1 MALRQEPLLRD
12 EAWAVRATRWLPT
25 AVPVS
30 RLVLVIIVAAFVL
43 AMVWVQQTQT
53 LVRLGGEIQRLERRL
68 ESVELDR
75 QRILAELAVR
85 NDLSRVQRI
94 AFTELNMRETRKPVF
109 ARAQPLPP
117 GVSFDQPL
125 WAAPTQPLTELPW
138 WEDMIRAIGA
148 RITQLA
154 E

>member
-12 EAWAVRATRWLPT
+12 SVWPIRITRRLPT
-25 AVPVS
+25 AIPLS
-30 RLVLVIIVAAFVL
+30 RLVLVVIIAAFVL

-68 ESVELDR
+68 ETVELER

-94 AFTELNMRETRKPVF
+94 AFTELNMRQARKPVF
-109 ARAQPLPP
+109 TRAQPLPP
-117 GVSFDQPL
+117 GISFDLPL
-125 WAAPTQPLTELPW
+125 WAAPTQQLVQLPW
-138 WEDMIRAIGA
+138 WEDLVREISAQISR
-148 RITQLA
+148 LA

>member
-12 EAWAVRATRWLPT
+12 SVWPVRIVRRLPT
-25 AVPVS
+25 AIPLS
-30 RLVLVIIVAAFVL
+30 RLVLVVIIAAFVL

-53 LVRLGGEIQRLERRL
+53 LVRLGGEIQRLERQL
-68 ESVELDR
+68 ETVELER

-94 AFTELNMRETRKPVF
+94 AFTELDMRQTRQPVF

-117 GVSFDQPL
+117 GVSFDLPL
-125 WAAPTQPLTELPW
+125 WAAPTQQLLEPPW
-138 WEDMIRAIGA
+138 WEAVVQEISAHTSR
-148 RITQLA
+148 LA

>member
-12 EAWAVRATRWLPT
+12 VVWPVRVSRRLPT
-25 AVPVS
+25 AIPMS
-30 RLVLVIIVAAFVL
+30 RLVLVVIVAAFAL

-53 LVRLGGEIQRLERRL
+53 LVRLGGEIQRLERQL
-68 ESVELDR
+68 ETVELER
-75 QRILAELAVR
+75 QQVLAELAVR

-94 AFTELNMRETRKPVF
+94 AYTELDMAEPRKPVF

-117 GVSFDQPL
+117 GVSFDLPL
-125 WAAPTQPLTELPW
+125 WAAPTQPLVEPPW
-138 WEDMIRAIGA
+138 WEALIREISA

>member
-12 EAWAVRATRWLPT
+12 AAWVVRASRFLPT
-25 AVPVS
+25 AIPLS
-30 RLVLVIIVAAFVL
+30 RLVLAIIVAAFVL

-68 ESVELDR
+68 ETVVLER
-75 QRILAELAVR
+75 QQILAELAVH

-94 AFTELNMRETRKPVF
+94 AYTELEMREPRRAVF

-117 GVSFDQPL
+117 GVSFDLPL
-125 WAAPTQPLTELPW
+125 WAAPTQPLAEYPW
-138 WEDMIRAIGA
+138 WEDVTREISA
-148 RITQLA
+148 RISRLA

>member
-12 EAWAVRATRWLPT
+12 PVWPLRVVRRLPI
-25 AVPVS
+25 AIPLS
-30 RLVLVIIVAAFVL
+30 RLVLVVIIAAFVL

-53 LVRLGGEIQRLERRL
+53 LVRLGGEIQRLERQL
-68 ESVELDR
+68 ETVELER
-75 QRILAELAVR
+75 QQILADLAVR

-94 AFTELNMRETRKPVF
+94 AFTELNMRQARQPVF

-117 GVSFDQPL
+117 GVSFDLPL
-125 WAAPTQPLTELPW
+125 WAAPTQELIEPPW
-138 WEDMIRAIGA
+138 WEALVREISENISR
-148 RITQLA
+148 LA

>member
-12 EAWAVRATRWLPT
+12 PVWPLRVVRRLPI
-25 AVPVS
+25 AIPLS
-30 RLVLVIIVAAFVL
+30 RLVLVVIIAAFVL

-53 LVRLGGEIQRLERRL
+53 LVRLGGEIQRLERQL
-68 ESVELDR
+68 ETVELER
-75 QRILAELAVR
+75 QRILADLAVR

-94 AFTELNMRETRKPVF
+94 AFTELNMRQARQPVF

-117 GVSFDQPL
+117 GVSFDLPL
-125 WAAPTQPLTELPW
+125 WAAPTQELLEPPW
-138 WEDMIRAIGA
+138 WEAVVREISENISR
-148 RITQLA
+148 LA

>member
-12 EAWAVRATRWLPT
+12 PVWPLRVVRRLPI
-25 AVPVS
+25 AIPLS
-30 RLVLVIIVAAFVL
+30 RLVLVVIIAAFVL

-53 LVRLGGEIQRLERRL
+53 LVRLGGEIQRLEHQL
-68 ESVELDR
+68 ETVELER
-75 QRILAELAVR
+75 QQILADLAVR

-94 AFTELNMRETRKPVF
+94 AFTELNMRQARQPVF

-117 GVSFDQPL
+117 GVSFDLPL
-125 WAAPTQPLTELPW
+125 WAAPTQELIEPPW
-138 WEDMIRAIGA
+138 WEALVREISENISR
-148 RITQLA
+148 LA

>member
-12 EAWAVRATRWLPT
+12 SLWPVRVTQWLPT
-25 AVPVS
+25 AIPLS
-30 RLVLVIIVAAFVL
+30 RLVLVIIIAAFVL

-68 ESVELDR
+68 ETVELER

-94 AFTELNMRETRKPVF
+94 AFTELNMRQARKPVF

-117 GVSFDQPL
+117 GVSFDLPL
-125 WAAPTQPLTELPW
+125 WAAPTQQLAELPW
-138 WEDMIRAIGA
+138 WEALA
-148 RITQLA
+148 REISAQISRLA

>member
-12 EAWAVRATRWLPT
+12 SVWPLRVTRRLPS
-25 AVPVS
+25 AIPLS
-30 RLVLVIIVAAFVL
+30 RLVLVVIIAAFVL

-53 LVRLGGEIQRLERRL
+53 LVRLGGEIQRLERQL
-68 ESVELDR
+68 EAVELER

-94 AFTELNMRETRKPVF
+94 AFTELNMRQARKPVF
-109 ARAQPLPP
+109 TRAQPLPP
-117 GVSFDQPL
+117 GVSFDLPL
-125 WAAPTQPLTELPW
+125 WAAPTQQLVKPPW
-138 WEDMIRAIGA
+138 WEAVVREISAHTSR
-148 RITQLA
+148 LA

>member
-12 EAWAVRATRWLPT
+12 TAWPVRITRWLPT
-25 AVPVS
+25 AIPLS
-30 RLVLVIIVAAFVL
+30 RLVLVVIMAAFVL

-68 ESVELDR
+68 ETVELER

-94 AFTELNMRETRKPVF
+94 AFTELDMRQPRKPVF
-109 ARAQPLPP
+109 TRAQPLPP
-117 GVSFDQPL
+117 GVSFDLPL
-125 WAAPTQPLTELPW
+125 WAAPTQPLIEPPW
-138 WEDMIRAIGA
+138 WETVIREISA
-148 RITQLA
+148 RITRLA

>member
-12 EAWAVRATRWLPT
+12 AAWVARASRWLPT
-25 AVPVS
+25 AIPLS

-68 ESVELDR
+68 ETVVLER
-75 QRILAELAVR
+75 QQILAELAVH

-94 AFTELNMRETRKPVF
+94 AYTELEMREPLRPIF
-109 ARAQPLPP
+109 ARARPLPP
-117 GVSFDQPL
+117 GVSFDLPL
-125 WAAPTQPLTELPW
+125 WAAPTQPLAEYPW
-138 WEDMIRAIGA
+138 WEAVTREISAQISR
-148 RITQLA
+148 LA

>member
-12 EAWAVRATRWLPT
+12 TAWVVRASRWLPT
-25 AVPVS
+25 AIPLS

-68 ESVELDR
+68 ESVVLER
-75 QRILAELAVR
+75 QQILAELAVH

-94 AFTELNMRETRKPVF
+94 AYTELEMREPRRPVF

-117 GVSFDQPL
+117 GVSFDLPL
-125 WAAPTQPLTELPW
+125 WAAPTQPLAEYPW
-138 WEDMIRAIGA
+138 WEALTREISA
-148 RITQLA
+148 RISRLA

>member
-12 EAWAVRATRWLPT
+12 TSWVVRASRWIPT
-25 AVPVS
+25 ALPLS

-68 ESVELDR
+68 ETVVLER
-75 QRILAELAVR
+75 QQILSELAVH

-94 AFTELNMRETRKPVF
+94 AYTELEMREPRRPVF

-117 GVSFDQPL
+117 GVSFDLPL
-125 WAAPTQPLTELPW
+125 WAAPTQPLAEYPW
-138 WEDMIRAIGA
+138 WEALTREISA
-148 RITQLA
+148 RVSRLA

>member
-12 EAWAVRATRWLPT
+12 TAWVVRASRWLPT
-25 AVPVS
+25 AIPLS

-68 ESVELDR
+68 ESVVLER
-75 QRILAELAVR
+75 QQVLAELAVH

-94 AFTELNMRETRKPVF
+94 AYTELEMREPRRPVF

-117 GVSFDQPL
+117 GVSFDLPL
-125 WAAPTQPLTELPW
+125 WAAPTQPLAEYPW
-138 WEDMIRAIGA
+138 WEALTREISA
-148 RITQLA
+148 RISRLA

>member
-12 EAWAVRATRWLPT
+12 TAWVLRASRWLPT
-25 AVPVS
+25 AIPLS

-68 ESVELDR
+68 ETVVLER
-75 QRILAELAVR
+75 QQILAELAVH

-94 AFTELNMRETRKPVF
+94 AYTELEMREPRRPVF

-117 GVSFDQPL
+117 GVSFDLPL
-125 WAAPTQPLTELPW
+125 WAAPTQPLAEYPW
-138 WEDMIRAIGA
+138 WEAVTRGISA
-148 RITQLA
+148 RISRLA

>member
-12 EAWAVRATRWLPT
+12 TTWPIRLTRWLP
-25 AVPVS
+25 AAIPLS
-30 RLVLVIIVAAFVL
+30 RLVLVVIIAAFVL

-53 LVRLGGEIQRLERRL
+53 LVRLGGEIQRLEHRL
-68 ESVELDR
+68 ETVELER
-75 QRILAELAVR
+75 QQILAELAAR

-94 AFTELNMRETRKPVF
+94 AFTELDMRHPRTPVF
-109 ARAQPLPP
+109 TRARPLPP
-117 GVSFDQPL
+117 GVSFDLPL
-125 WAAPTQPLTELPW
+125 WAAPTQPLAEPPW
-138 WEDMIRAIGA
+138 WETLIREIGA